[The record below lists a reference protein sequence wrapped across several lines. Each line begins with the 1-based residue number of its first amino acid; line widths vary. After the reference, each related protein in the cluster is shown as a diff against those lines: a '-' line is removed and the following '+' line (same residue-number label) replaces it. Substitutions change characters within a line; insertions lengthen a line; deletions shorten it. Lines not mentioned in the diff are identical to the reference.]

1 MSDVLQGEVGAVQV
15 ETVRQDSTRPLAIGA
30 VLVALFLASLQL
42 AALVWKFPGPG
53 PSIWNDLFGRP
64 KSSSL
69 PWAALIL
76 ATVGL
81 TRVRRLQ
88 ALATAAVLDGVG
100 VALRVWSD
108 TALTVGNGPSLVLL
122 GLGVYAIHRHR
133 VGAPDSLR
141 ALRGVA
147 LGALLLLATK
157 AGDAWLHITM
167 VTRPRVL
174 DEYAHA
180 ADQALGNPSWV
191 MGSILE
197 RLGPIPDGVLHWIY
211 IQLPVAAIVVAL
223 YQLRGVA
230 SGAAWPRHFLFR
242 TFLLI
247 GLVGPI
253 FYLLFPVV
261 GPVFAFEGWP
271 HPGAATGS
279 PSEFT
284 FDSSVPR
291 NCMPSLHTAWALS
304 IFIHSRRGP
313 WWLRTGGTLW
323 LLGTLAA
330 TLGFGYHYGVDLV
343 AGAVL
348 CLTLESILRDPE
360 RGWDRARITLV
371 AYGSAAMAA
380 LLLSYRYLAAEFAS
394 QPLVF
399 GPLVLGILVAM
410 ACGFYATFFADPTRV
425 TDRIRSVPSR

>member
-1 MSDVLQGEVGAVQV
+1 M
-15 ETVRQDSTRPLAIGA
+15 
-30 VLVALFLASLQL
+30 
-42 AALVWKFPGPG
+42 
-53 PSIWNDLFGRP
+53 WNDMFGTP
-64 KSSSL
+64 KSMSL
-69 PWAALIL
+69 PWAALVL

-81 TRVRRLQ
+81 NKSTR
-88 ALATAAVLDGVG
+88 
-100 VALRVWSD
+100 LRVLAVAAALD
-108 TALTVGNGPSLVLL
+108 AVVLGGRYLFDVPLTVGNGPSLVLVAL
-122 GLGVYAIHRHR
+122 AFHVVRRHD
-133 VGAPDSLR
+133 AR
-141 ALRGVA
+141 AMRGVA

-167 VTRPRVL
+167 ISRPRVL

-180 ADQALGNPSWV
+180 ADHALGDPSWV
-191 MGSILE
+191 MGAVLE
-197 RLGPIPDGVLHWIY
+197 RLGPVADGVLHWVY

-230 SGAAWPRHFLFR
+230 FGAAWPRHFLFR

-247 GLVGPI
+247 GLVGPV

-261 GPVFAFEGWP
+261 GPVFAFDGWP
-271 HPGAATGS
+271 HASAVTGS
-279 PSEFT
+279 LGEFS
-284 FDSSVPR
+284 FDAGIPR

-348 CLTLESILRDPE
+348 CLTIESLLRDPE
-360 RGWDRARITLV
+360 RGWDRDRITLV
-371 AYGSAAMAA
+371 TYGCVAMAA
-380 LLLSYRYLAAEFAS
+380 LLLSYRYLAEEFAAN
-394 QPLVF
+394 PLVF
-399 GPLVLGILVAM
+399 GPLVLGILIGM
-410 ACGFYATFFADPTRV
+410 AFGFHTAFFADRSRF
-425 TDRIRSVPSR
+425 TDRVRSVPSR

>member
-1 MSDVLQGEVGAVQV
+1 VLQGDVESVEVDATR
-15 ETVRQDSTRPLAIGA
+15 EDSVRPLAIGA
-30 VLVALFLASLQL
+30 VLVVVFLATLQV
-42 AALVWKFPGPG
+42 AALIWKFPGPG

-69 PWAALIL
+69 PWAGLIL

-81 TRVRRLQ
+81 TRVRRIQ
-88 ALATAAVLDGVG
+88 ALAVAAVLDGIG
-100 VALRVWSD
+100 LLLRVWSD
-108 TALTVGNGPSLVLL
+108 TALTVGNGPSLVLVGL
-122 GLGVYAIHRHR
+122 GLRAIHMHR
-133 VGAPDSLR
+133 VGAPDSMR
-141 ALRGVA
+141 MLRGVA

-167 VTRPRVL
+167 ISRPRVL

-180 ADQALGNPSWV
+180 ADHALGDPSWV
-191 MGSILE
+191 MGEVLE
-197 RLGPIPDGVLHWIY
+197 RLGPVADGVLHWVY

-223 YQLRGVA
+223 YQLRAVA
-230 SGAAWPRHFLFR
+230 FGAAWPRHFLFR

-253 FYLLFPVV
+253 FYLVFPVV

-271 HPGAATGS
+271 HSGAVTGS
-279 PSEFT
+279 LGEFT
-284 FDSSVPR
+284 FDAGIPR

-323 LLGTLAA
+323 LVGTLAA

-343 AGAVL
+343 AGAIL
-348 CLTLESILRDPE
+348 CLTIESSLRDPE

-371 AYGSAAMAA
+371 TYGCVAMAA
-380 LLLSYRYLAAEFAS
+380 LLLSYRYLAEEFAAN
-394 QPLVF
+394 PLVF
-399 GPLVLGILVAM
+399 GPLVLGILIGM
-410 ACGFYATFFADPTRV
+410 AYGFHTAFFADRSRF
-425 TDRIRSVPSR
+425 TDRVRSVPSR